1 MHAGHV
7 QVEQDQVEVVVL
19 AGQRQGAV
27 QVGSFHDFAA
37 LEAIADN
44 VVDGFAKQGVIVGNQ
59 NFVHGLFTSFLLDGA
74 GTRLQAMNSGEGFWL
89 RWLQRQV
96 GLLPGV
102 QAVAVPIQILIAQG
116 FRAFYRVPA

>member
-1 MHAGHV
+1 MR
-7 QVEQDQVEVVVL
+7 L
-19 AGQRQGAV
+19 GQGQGAFK
-27 QVGSFHDFAA
+27 VGGLHDLAA
-37 LEAIADN
+37 LETIADDI
-44 VVDGFAKQGVIVGNQ
+44 VDGFAKQGVIVGNQ